1 MAPTTRKSYDAKFKL
16 NIVAF
21 AKENG
26 NRAAE
31 RKFNVS
37 EKKLRDWRKKEDE
50 LRSTKKT
57 KKGNHSGKASWPV
70 LEENLR
76 KWIVEQRA
84 AGHGLSTV
92 QIRLKAKSMAKESEI
107 NDFGGGP
114 SWCFRFMRRHQL
126 SIRARTTMSQRLP
139 DDFVEK

>member
-1 MAPTTRKSYDAKFKL
+1 MAPTTRKSYDAEFKL
-16 NIVAF
+16 NVVAF

-37 EKKLRDWRKKEDE
+37 EKIVRDWRKKEDE

-57 KKGNHSGKASWPV
+57 KKANRSGKASWPV

-76 KWIVEQRA
+76 KWTTVKSKKTATKMMTPAVKFLNTFIRY
-84 AGHGLSTV
+84 STV
-92 QIRLKAKSMAKESEI
+92 IRKTKILTVFLTQI
-107 NDFGGGP
+107 NDN
-114 SWCFRFMRRHQL
+114 
-126 SIRARTTMSQRLP
+126 
-139 DDFVEK
+139 VKK

>member
-1 MAPTTRKSYDAKFKL
+1 MAPTTRKSYDAEFKL
-16 NIVAF
+16 NVVAF

-37 EKKLRDWRKKEDE
+37 EKIVRDWRKKEDE

-57 KKGNHSGKASWPV
+57 KKANRSGKASWPV

-76 KWIVEQRA
+76 KWTTVKSKKTATKMMTPAMKFLNTFIRY
-84 AGHGLSTV
+84 STV
-92 QIRLKAKSMAKESEI
+92 IRKTKILTVFLTQI
-107 NDFGGGP
+107 NDN
-114 SWCFRFMRRHQL
+114 
-126 SIRARTTMSQRLP
+126 
-139 DDFVEK
+139 VKK

>member
-1 MAPTTRKSYDAKFKL
+1 MAPTTRKSYDAEFKL
-16 NIVAF
+16 KVVAF

-37 EKKLRDWRKKEDE
+37 EKIVRDWRKKEDE

-57 KKGNHSGKASWPV
+57 KKANRSGKASWPV

-76 KWIVEQRA
+76 KWTTVKSKKTATKMMTPAVKFLNTFIRY
-84 AGHGLSTV
+84 STV
-92 QIRLKAKSMAKESEI
+92 IRKTKILTVFLTQI
-107 NDFGGGP
+107 NDN
-114 SWCFRFMRRHQL
+114 
-126 SIRARTTMSQRLP
+126 
-139 DDFVEK
+139 VKK